1 MQVALLKDPPWIF
14 ADNVNVPV
22 GEVAVPAL
30 VSVTVA
36 LTVTDPL
43 EAIWEGVTVT
53 EVDVVLLTM
62 VSERTLLLAR

>member
-1 MQVALLKDPPWIF
+1 MQVALLKDPPWTF
-14 ADNVNVPV
+14 ADNVSVPV